1 MYSVIIIDDEP
12 WAIKGI
18 RNAFNWNKYGFE
30 ITGQFTSVHKAI
42 DFICEERPD
51 LVFTDIRM
59 PEISG
64 LDLIRMT
71 KKRNWMLSSLL

>member
-18 RNAFNWNKYGFE
+18 RNVFNWNEYGFE

-42 DFICEERPD
+42 EFIDEERPD
-51 LVFTDIRM
+51 LVLQILECPKF
-59 PEISG
+59 PV
-64 LDLIRMT
+64 
-71 KKRNWMLSSLL
+71 LSS